1 MPDRSMDSASP
12 DWKAALTT
20 RLSSLRLSPAREREI
35 VDELSQHLDDAYQE
49 HVAAGAGHDEAMRRA
64 LAELDEGDLLAKEMR
79 PLKQAS
85 PPPPVTPGTSGS
97 RVLADVA
104 QDVRYALRTLGAAK
118 AWTVVVLV
126 LLAFGIGTN
135 AVIFSATNA
144 LLRAPLP
151 GVANPNELVR
161 LRWTGANDAST
172 DYDSYG
178 NESRKS
184 AAEGGQRG
192 SLSYA
197 AFKELAGD
205 ARDAADLFACAP
217 YDQTSLIIDG
227 RAELAEGFTA
237 SANYFSVLG
246 VRPLAGRLFV
256 PDDDRPDATPV
267 AVISARYWQSRF
279 GRDPGVIGK
288 VIHASGLPVTIV
300 GVTPPD
306 FVGVHDTL
314 GTPAD
319 ISFPLA
325 LDARLN
331 GSTGGA
337 DGSYLKS
344 ANAFWLQVMGRL
356 KPGATSERLQAK
368 LDGPFQATVK
378 SAFDS
383 LMKSLT
389 DRQRATSRRR
399 GDVPRLLVQPGSRG
413 VYDPDDNAV
422 TTAMIF
428 SAVVALVLL
437 IVCANVANLMLSRAT
452 VRQKEMSIRMSLGAS
467 RARLVRQL
475 LTEGLLLAI
484 GGGALGF
491 AVSGWGIQLLALAFG
506 SVARVNVFNATTIG
520 FTGLASLATC
530 ALFALAPALRATKV
544 DVNAAL
550 KETSRTIAGRGGL
563 LARGLL
569 VVQVTL
575 SLVLLVGAGLF
586 LRTVLNLQRVDVGF
600 DPNNLLLVRIMPAVS
615 GYDQPRTTALYTQLI
630 EKLGSLPGAR
640 GATLS
645 QPAPLS
651 GSVSQT
657 NIFVKGRSYDLSQRR
672 PPGSEVHRLV
682 IAPDFFKV
690 IGIPIVLGR
699 ALTPQD
705 DRQAPRVA
713 VINEAAAHEFFPGVA
728 NPVGQRFGSSPT
740 STAEVEVVGVVRD
753 TKYSNLREAPPSTIY
768 QTYMQAP
775 RAAAFLEL
783 RTAVPPETLTAA
795 AREAIRDVAP
805 MMPLVAV
812 STETDEIAKRYSQER
827 TFAQMYAI
835 FGGIALLLASIGLF
849 GLMSYNVAR
858 RTGEM
863 GVRMALGAQRGDV
876 LRLVMRE
883 SLTLVVVGLVGG
895 IVIALGA
902 GRLIAS
908 LLYGVPS
915 KDPLTFATA
924 ALAMVA
930 VCGIA
935 AYLPA
940 RRASHVDPMTALRY
954 E

>member
-1 MPDRSMDSASP
+1 MPDPSTRSGAP
-12 DWKAALTT
+12 DWKAALSA
-20 RLSSLRLSPAREREI
+20 RLSSLRLTPAREREI
-35 VDELSQHLDDAYQE
+35 VDELSQHLDDAFRE
-49 HVAAGAGHDEAMRRA
+49 HVAAGAERDEAMRLA
-64 LAELDEGDLLAKEMR
+64 LAELDEGDRLASEMR
-79 PLKQAS
+79 TLRQAS
-85 PPPPVTPGTSGS
+85 PPPPLTPGAG
-97 RVLADVA
+97 RGRLLADIV

-118 AWTVVVLV
+118 GWTAVVLL
-126 LLAFGIGTN
+126 LLAFGIGAN

-151 GVANPNELVR
+151 GVANPSELVR
-161 LRWTGANDAST
+161 LRWTGANDAQT

-184 AAEGGQRG
+184 AAEGGERG
-192 SLSYA
+192 SFSYA
-197 AFKELAGD
+197 VFKELSAD
-205 ARDAADLFACAP
+205 AHGAAELFACAP
-217 YDQTSLIIDG
+217 YDQTSLVIDG

-237 SANYFSVLG
+237 SGNYFSVLG

-256 PDDDRPDATPV
+256 PDDDRPDAPPV

-279 GRDPGVIGK
+279 GRDPAVIGK
-288 VIHASGLPVTIV
+288 VIHASGVPVTIV
-300 GVTPPD
+300 GVTPPE
-306 FVGVHDTL
+306 FAGVHDTL
-314 GTPAD
+314 RTPPD

-325 LDARLN
+325 LDARLD

-337 DGSYLKS
+337 DGSYLRS
-344 ANAFWLQVMGRL
+344 VNAFWLQVMGRM
-356 KPGATSERLQAK
+356 KPGITFERLQAK

-378 SAFDS
+378 AAFDS

-389 DRQRATSRRR
+389 DRQRANNRRR
-399 GDVPRLLVQPGSRG
+399 GEIPRLLVQSGARG
-413 VYDPDDNAV
+413 AYDPKDDAV
-422 TTAMIF
+422 MTAMIF
-428 SAVVALVLL
+428 SAVVAIVLL

-475 LTEGLLLAI
+475 LTEGLLLAL

-491 AVSGWGIQLLALAFG
+491 AVSGWGIQVLALAFG
-506 SVARVNVFNATTIG
+506 SVARVNVVNATTIG

-563 LARGLL
+563 LARALL

-600 DPNNLLLVRIMPAVS
+600 DPNNLLLVQIMPSVS
-615 GYDQPRTTALYTQLI
+615 GYDQQRTTALYTALI
-630 EKLGSLPGAR
+630 DRLGALPGVR
-640 GATLS
+640 GAALS
-645 QPAPLS
+645 QPVLLS
-651 GSVSQT
+651 GGVSAT
-657 NIFVKGRSYDLSQRR
+657 NIFVKGRSYDLTQRR
-672 PPGSEVHRLV
+672 PPGSEVHRMV
-682 IAPDFFKV
+682 VSPDFFKV
-690 IGIPIVLGR
+690 IGLPIVLGR
-699 ALTPQD
+699 SLSVHD
-705 DRQAPRVA
+705 DGQAPHVA
-713 VINEAAAHEFFPGVA
+713 VINEAAAREFFPNA
-728 NPVGQRFGSSPT
+728 PNPVGEHFGGNPH
-740 STAEVEVVGVVRD
+740 STDEVEVVGVVRD
-753 TKYSNLREAPPSTIY
+753 TKYSNLREAPPSTIFEP
-768 QTYMQAP
+768 YMQTP

-783 RTAVPPETLTAA
+783 RTGVPPGTISTAA
-795 AREAIRDVAP
+795 RNAIRDIAPALPLAAVTTESDEVA
-805 MMPLVAV
+805 A
-812 STETDEIAKRYSQER
+812 RYSEER
-827 TFAQMYAI
+827 AFAQMYAI
-835 FGGIALLLASIGLF
+835 FGAIALLLASIGLF

-876 LRLVMRE
+876 LQLVMRE
-883 SLTLVVVGLVGG
+883 SLTLVVAGLIGG

-902 GRLIAS
+902 GRLVAS

-915 KDPLTFATA
+915 RDPLTFATA
-924 ALAMVA
+924 ALVMVA
-930 VCGIA
+930 VCAIA

-940 RRASHVDPMTALRY
+940 RRASRVDPMTALRY

>member
-1 MPDRSMDSASP
+1 MPDWTSALS
-12 DWKAALTT
+12 A
-20 RLSSLRLSPAREREI
+20 RLSSLRLTPAREREI
-35 VDELSQHLDDAYQE
+35 VDELSQHLDDAYRE
-49 HVAAGAGHDEAMRRA
+49 HVAAGASDDEAVRLV
-64 LAELDEGDLLAKEMR
+64 LAELDDRDLLANEMR
-79 PLKQAS
+79 TLRQAAPLV
-85 PPPPVTPGTSGS
+85 PVTPGTGTT
-97 RVLADVA
+97 RWFADFA

-118 AWTVVVLV
+118 GWTAVVLL
-126 LLAFGIGTN
+126 LLAFGIGAN

-144 LLRAPLP
+144 LMRAPLS
-151 GVANPNELVR
+151 GVTNPNELVR
-161 LRWTGANDAST
+161 LRWTGANDATT

-192 SLSYA
+192 SFSYA
-197 AFKELAGD
+197 SFKELSGD
-205 ARDAADLFACAP
+205 AHGAVDLFACAP
-217 YDQTSLIIDG
+217 YDQTSLVIDG
-227 RAELAEGFTA
+227 RAELADGFTA
-237 SANYFSVLG
+237 SGNYFSVLG

-256 PDDDRPDATPV
+256 PDDDRPDAPPV

-279 GRDPGVIGK
+279 GRDPAVIGR
-288 VIHASGLPVTIV
+288 VIHANGVPVTIV
-300 GVTPPD
+300 GVTPPE
-306 FVGVHDTL
+306 FAGVHDTL
-314 GTPAD
+314 RTPPD

-325 LDARLN
+325 LDARLD

-337 DGSYLKS
+337 DGSYLRS
-344 ANAFWLQVMGRL
+344 VNAFWLQVMGRM
-356 KPGATSERLQAK
+356 KPGTTFERLQAK

-378 SAFDS
+378 AAFDS

-389 DRQRATSRRR
+389 DRQRANNRRR
-399 GDVPRLLVQPGSRG
+399 GEIPRLLVQSGARG
-413 VYDPDDNAV
+413 VYDPKDDAV
-422 TTAMIF
+422 MTAMIF
-428 SAVVALVLL
+428 SAVVAVVLL

-475 LTEGLLLAI
+475 ITEGLLLAL

-506 SVARVNVFNATTIG
+506 SVARVSVVNATTIG

-563 LARGLL
+563 LARALL

-600 DPNNLLLVRIMPAVS
+600 DPNNLLLVRIVPSVS
-615 GYDQPRTTALYTQLI
+615 GYDQARTNALYTQLI
-630 EKLGSLPGAR
+630 DKLSAVPGVR
-640 GATLS
+640 GAALS

-651 GSVSQT
+651 GGTSST
-657 NIFVKGRSYDLSQRR
+657 NIFVKGRSYDLTQRV
-672 PPGSEVHRLV
+672 PPGTEVRRLV
-682 IAPDFFKV
+682 VAPEFFKV
-690 IGIPIVLGR
+690 IGIPIVAGR
-699 ALTPQD
+699 GLTRQD
-705 DRQAPRVA
+705 ERQAPRVA
-713 VINEAAAHEFFPGVA
+713 VINEAAGREFFPGIA
-728 NPVGQRFGSSPT
+728 NPVGQHFGSSPS
-740 STAEVEVVGVVRD
+740 STGEVEVVGVVRD
-753 TKYSNLREAPPSTIY
+753 AKYSSLKEAPPSTIY
-768 QTYMQAP
+768 MTYLQAP

-783 RTAVPPETLTAA
+783 RTAVPPETVVTAA
-795 AREAIRDVAP
+795 RDAIRDVAP
-805 MMPLVAV
+805 TLPLAAV

-827 TFAQMYAI
+827 VFAQTYAI

-863 GVRMALGAQRGDV
+863 GVRMALGAQRADV
-876 LRLVMRE
+876 LRLVMLE
-883 SLTLVVVGLVGG
+883 SLTLVAFGLAGG
-895 IVIALGA
+895 VAIALGA
-902 GRLIAS
+902 GQLIAS
-908 LLYGVPS
+908 LLYGVPPR
-915 KDPLTFATA
+915 DPLTLA
-924 ALAMVA
+924 AAAFVMVGICA
-930 VCGIA
+930 IA

-940 RRASHVDPMTALRY
+940 RRASRVDPMTALRW